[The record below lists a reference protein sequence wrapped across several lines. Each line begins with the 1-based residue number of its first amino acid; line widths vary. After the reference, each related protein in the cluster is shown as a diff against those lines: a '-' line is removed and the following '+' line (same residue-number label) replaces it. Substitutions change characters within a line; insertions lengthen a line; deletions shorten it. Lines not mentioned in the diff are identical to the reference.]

1 MGIKRLAQDLGLSIA
16 TVSRALNDHPE
27 SSVETRERVKAAA
40 KARGYSPNQS
50 GRSLRKGRHNTIGL
64 MLPPKSS
71 HENYTWSLFLT
82 LAEGIQTRIAS
93 EDLELVLFQNRD
105 DADELARLHRVVERR
120 LVDGLILAGTRRTDE
135 RLDYVAAQGFPFVA
149 FGRSLSGGEHAW
161 VDLDFEVGVAQVVG
175 GLVAQGHRRIA
186 LCTPQDDAMQGHL
199 MRQGYRSAMLRH
211 GLEVSDDLIG
221 RDELSERGGH
231 REIRRLRALETPPT
245 AVILQSDC
253 MAIGAY
259 GCLQE
264 MGLRPGRDMAIF
276 GGVLTG
282 ELAQYLSPKL
292 SGFSVDLQPLGV
304 RLADA
309 LLSRMAAV
317 DEGISPKEFQQLWPL
332 NILQGESDRTATP

>member
-1 MGIKRLAQDLGLSIA
+1 MGIKSLAQDLGLSIA
-16 TVSRALNDHPE
+16 TVSRALNNHPE
-27 SSVETRERVKAAA
+27 VSAQTRLRVQAAA
-40 KARGYSPNQS
+40 QARAYAPNQS

-105 DADELARLHRVVERR
+105 DADELARLKRVVERR
-120 LVDGLILAGTRRTDE
+120 LVDGLVLAGTRRKDE
-135 RLDYVAAQGFPFVA
+135 RLDYIAAQGFPYVA
-149 FGRSLSGGEHAW
+149 LGRSSSGGEHAW
-161 VDLDFEVGVAQVVG
+161 MDLDFELGVAQVVG
-175 GLVAQGHRRIA
+175 SLVARGHQRIA

-199 MRQGYRSAMLRH
+199 MRKGYRSAMRRH
-211 GLEVSDDLIG
+211 GLVVADGLVG
-221 RDELSERGGH
+221 REELSERGGH
-231 REIRRLRALETPPT
+231 REIHRLLALPEPPT

-259 GCLQE
+259 GGLHERGLQ
-264 MGLRPGRDMAIF
+264 PGRDMAIF

-282 ELAQYLSPKL
+282 ELAQYLSPRL
-292 SGFSVDLQPLGV
+292 SGFSVDLRPLGA

-309 LLSRMAAV
+309 LLVRMAAADAGTPV
-317 DEGISPKEFQQLWPL
+317 ASFQQLWPL
-332 NILQGESDRTATP
+332 NILQGSSDLAA